1 MATSRHFDTVAFD
14 VKEEAVMLF
23 FAKTTE
29 EGEISNYLLLMRAT
43 DDELNDRLYLEMD
56 EAQAAGEAVIMEAE
70 LDGNLLRLSLFDEAA
85 ATFGDASLVLSFDD
99 NDHNRAG
106 IQAGALRVLG
116 DKLVGGHS

>member
-56 EAQAAGEAVIMEAE
+56 EAQAAGEDVIMEAE